1 MFINYAF
8 LKSPG
13 SELLNFGS
21 ISIRWYGFLISL
33 ALFLGLYL
41 SNKLAKARGI
51 NPEYINKLLPS
62 LVFSSIVGARIY
74 YVIFEY
80 RLFSGNN
87 FFTSIYFLNLNIKL
101 PSFLAIWEGGIA
113 IHGALIGGF
122 ISLLIFCKSNK
133 LHFKTILDILMPSLI
148 LGQSIGRW
156 GNFFNNEAFG
166 IPTNSPWKLFIPI
179 QNRPMEFADY
189 EYFHPTFLY
198 ESFWN
203 LIIFMI
209 LIYIFNKQTQINS
222 VKPGLIS
229 CIYLIT
235 YSFGRFWIEG
245 LRTDPLCLGGYP
257 PFCEGGLRIA
267 QFISI
272 FLFSSGIIWLYNL
285 NFKLNKSRKNG

>member
-1 MFINYAF
+1 MLVNYAF

-13 SELLNFGS
+13 SELLNIGP
-21 ISIRWYGFLISL
+21 ISIKWYGFLISL
-33 ALFLGLYL
+33 ALFFGLFL
-41 SNKLAKARGI
+41 SKKLAKSRGV
-51 NPEYINKLLPS
+51 NPEYIDKLLPS
-62 LVFSSIVGARIY
+62 LVLSSIVGARIY
-74 YVIFEY
+74 YVIFEF

-87 FFTSIYFLNLNIKL
+87 FFTSIYFLNFNIKL

-133 LHFKTILDILMPSLI
+133 LPLKTILDLIVPSLI

-166 IPTNSPWKLFIPI
+166 VPTNSPWKLFIPI

-209 LIYIFNKQTQINS
+209 IINIFNKQTKINS

-235 YSFGRFWIEG
+235 YSFGRFWIEA

-257 PFCEGGLRIA
+257 PFCEGGLKIA

-272 FLFSSGIIWLYNL
+272 FLFSTGIIWLYNL
-285 NFKLNKSRKNG
+285 NSKLNKRRKNG